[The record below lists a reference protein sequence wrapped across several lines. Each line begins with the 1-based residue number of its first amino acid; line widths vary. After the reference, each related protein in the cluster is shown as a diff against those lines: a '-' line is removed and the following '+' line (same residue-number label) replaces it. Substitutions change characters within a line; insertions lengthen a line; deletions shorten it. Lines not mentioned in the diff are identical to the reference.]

1 MTDELTGSR
10 RSSRST
16 LRGNPFPPIA
26 EYGFLSDCEMS
37 ALIAASG
44 RVEWMCLPRLDSP
57 SAFGAILDR
66 GAGWF
71 RLGAVTLM
79 RQMR

>member
-44 RVEWMCLPRLDSP
+44 TVEWMCLPRLDSP
-57 SAFGAILDR
+57 SAFGAMGPSGSDYEL
-66 GAGWF
+66 
-71 RLGAVTLM
+71 
-79 RQMR
+79 